1 MSQQEKYVKRR
12 LKASSVSTVV
22 SISLVLFMLGL
33 VGLIVLTSE
42 KLSVIVKENIG
53 FSVYLKDNSKEVDID
68 QIQKYLDAAVYVKT
82 TEFISKEEAVKILR
96 EELGN
101 EEDFLSFLDGY
112 NPLPASID
120 IVLNS
125 QYATPDSIA
134 WIEKEL
140 IKSEIVK
147 EVVYSKSLVHL
158 VNENVRKISFFILIF
173 SGLLFIIAIALINNT
188 IRLSIYSKRFLIKT
202 MQLVGATKRFIR
214 KPFIIKGISH
224 GIYGALIAIIL
235 LTGVLYIAQ
244 KEIPELIELQDIE
257 IIGTLFI
264 IVIILGILISWISTM
279 LAVRKYLRLKSDELY
294 Y

>member
-12 LKASSVSTVV
+12 LRASSVSTVV

-53 FSVYLKDNSKEVDID
+53 FSVYLKDNSKEVDII

-140 IKSEIVK
+140 TKSEIVK

-214 KPFIIKGISH
+214 KPFVIKGIFH

-244 KEIPELIELQDIE
+244 KEIPELIELQDLE

-264 IVIILGILISWISTM
+264 IVIILGILISWISTL
-279 LAVRKYLRLKSDELY
+279 LAVRKYLRLKTDELY